1 MPFDDN
7 IPTSPLVSIL
17 YRKQTAYLNKKL
29 KDVDLSYGLYPLLIQ
44 VYRLKE
50 VSQEDLAKSLHL
62 NESTITRNLEKLKKK
77 GLIVKTPE
85 KRKKIISMT
94 DKGAETAQK
103 IMDYDE
109 KWDEI
114 IKGNLSNEEF
124 NALKNTLKK
133 ICEDLI

>member
-62 NESTITRNLEKLKKK
+62 NESTITRNLEKLEKK